1 MRARYAAFARAEVDF
16 LLVTGTDTDREGLLA
31 WCRRARF
38 VRLEVQSTEAGGR
51 EDDAGF
57 VTFAARFLEA
67 GKAFELRERSR
78 FGRVDGRWRY
88 LDGDTAMAPLPSG
101 RNGPCPCG
109 SGEKLKR
116 CHG

>member
-57 VTFAARFLEA
+57 VFCCAHCARQ
-67 GKAFELRERSR
+67 
-78 FGRVDGRWRY
+78 
-88 LDGDTAMAPLPSG
+88 SG
-101 RNGPCPCG
+101 VRGAIDHPRAEGP
-109 SGEKLKR
+109 R
-116 CHG
+116 